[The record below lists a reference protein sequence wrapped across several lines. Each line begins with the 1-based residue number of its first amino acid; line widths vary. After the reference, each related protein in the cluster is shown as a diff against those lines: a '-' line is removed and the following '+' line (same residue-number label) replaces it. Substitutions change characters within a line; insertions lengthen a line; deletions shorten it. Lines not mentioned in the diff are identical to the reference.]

1 MRSYDRRLSRVFDLR
16 SIVLRSW
23 LYGGLSLGKSRY
35 DVYNTKCV
43 GIFVEIDQCAVV
55 VILVVSNKNCLAL
68 WNYILKH

>member
-23 LYGGLSLGKSRY
+23 PYGGLSLGKSRY

-43 GIFVEIDQCAVV
+43 GVLVEIDQCVV
-55 VILVVSNKNCLAL
+55 VVAVLVVSNKNCLAL
-68 WNYILKH
+68 